1 MGCISV
7 LFPAVELSLTG
18 AYRLRRC
25 APRRN
30 EAQARREWIAAPAAR
45 RREETHGTG
54 DDPESGLPAAW
65 IRRRLDPASADPRHG
80 HPVHSNGHL
89 LPQ

>member
-25 APRRN
+25 VPRRN
-30 EAQARREWIAAPAAR
+30 EAQAGREWIAAPAAR
-45 RREETHGTG
+45 GG
-54 DDPESGLPAAW
+54 G
-65 IRRRLDPASADPRHG
+65 RRRMAPMTILNRARQ
-80 HPVHSNGHL
+80 
-89 LPQ
+89 LPGSVDG